1 MVSASAT
8 IEIARSP
15 AQVRHVFIDF
25 ARFHEWCQGP
35 VKAVQTLAPEGRIDI
50 GDKVKV
56 AFGGG
61 ISVTAEITEN
71 SPAEFRWRASLPG
84 LLKAEHSFQFEES
97 KVTPGSTT
105 FVNSESF
112 TGFLS
117 LLSSGSHDGSSPGF
131 EKFNQSLKQR
141 AERLEES

>member
-15 AQVRHVFIDF
+15 AHVRRVFLDF

-35 VKAVQTLAPEGRIDI
+35 VKAVQTLAPGGRTDA

-56 AFGGG
+56 SFGGG
-61 ISVTAEITEN
+61 ISATAEISEN
-71 SPAEFRWRASLPG
+71 SPTQFKWRTSLPG
-84 LLKAEHSFQFEES
+84 LLKAEHTFRFEDS
-97 KVTPGSTT
+97 KITPGWTT
-105 FVNSESF
+105 FINSETF

-117 LLSSGSHDGSSPGF
+117 LLGGSHDGSSPGF

-141 AERLEES
+141 AESIEES